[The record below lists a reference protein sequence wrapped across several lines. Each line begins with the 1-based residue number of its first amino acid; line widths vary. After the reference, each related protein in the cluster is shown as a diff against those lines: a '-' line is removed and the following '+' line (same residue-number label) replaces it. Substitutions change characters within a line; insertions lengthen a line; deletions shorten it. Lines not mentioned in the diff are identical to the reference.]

1 MKLLTAHLD
10 EVGET
15 YFQHFGHA
23 MSFAVAMVVGG
34 IACCVH
40 AIFPFLFKTT
50 GSECIKTLYDRMV
63 VNRKNLTP
71 SPRSS
76 GSGLQPT
83 REGLD

>member
-23 MSFAVAMVVGG
+23 VYFAVAMVVGG
-34 IACCVH
+34 IACFVH
-40 AIFPFLFKTT
+40 AVFPFLFQKT
-50 GSECIKTLYDRMV
+50 GSQSIEALYDKMV

-71 SPRSS
+71 SPRRSTS
-76 GSGLQPT
+76 VLHPT
-83 REGLD
+83 RESLD